1 MSAAEDTVGFTR
13 IDDKGRF
20 SLSKSMRTALGLG
33 EGSTMAYVKVGEA
46 IMLIPQDK
54 HLADLMEAATQT
66 LERAGISV
74 QDMLDDLP
82 EARAA
87 VVEEHYGRAFLDEL
101 KSMREPQDAPTGVS

>member
-1 MSAAEDTVGFTR
+1 MSVVEDTVGFTR
-13 IDDKGRF
+13 LDDKGRF
-20 SLSKSMRTALGLG
+20 SLPKPIRTALGLD
-33 EGSTMAYVKVGEA
+33 EGATMAYVKVGEA

-87 VVEEHYGRAFLDEL
+87 VVEEHYGKDFLNKE
-101 KSMREPQDAPTGVS
+101 KAGESHP

>member
-1 MSAAEDTVGFTR
+1 MSAVEDIVGFTR

-20 SLSKSMRTALGLG
+20 SLSKPMRTALGLD

-87 VVEEHYGRAFLDEL
+87 VVEEHYGKDFLNKE
-101 KSMREPQDAPTGVS
+101 KARGSQP

>member
-1 MSAAEDTVGFTR
+1 MSVVEDTVGFTR
-13 IDDKGRF
+13 LDDKGRF
-20 SLSKSMRTALGLG
+20 SLPKAMRTTLGLG

-54 HLADLMEAATQT
+54 HLADLTEAAAQT

-82 EARAA
+82 RARAE
-87 VVEEHYGRAFLDEL
+87 VVEEHYGKDFLNQE
-101 KSMREPQDAPTGVS
+101 KAGESQP

>member
-1 MSAAEDTVGFTR
+1 MSAIEDTVGITR
-13 IDDKGRF
+13 LDDKGRF
-20 SLSKSMRTALGLG
+20 SLSKSMRTTLGLG
-33 EGSTMAYVKVGEA
+33 EGSTMVYVKVGEA

-82 EARAA
+82 EARAE

-101 KSMREPQDAPTGVS
+101 KSMREPQDAPAGVS